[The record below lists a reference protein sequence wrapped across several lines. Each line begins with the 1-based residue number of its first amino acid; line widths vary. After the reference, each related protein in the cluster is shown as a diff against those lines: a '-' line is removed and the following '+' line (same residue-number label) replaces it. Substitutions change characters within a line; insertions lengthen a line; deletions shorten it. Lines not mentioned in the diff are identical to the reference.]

1 MAAGLGL
8 LRLRPADFWSMTPK
22 ELDAALRGLLG
33 PAHDRE
39 PLSRAA
45 LAELMSRHPDRP
57 SPHASRASHTVAAMI
72 RPTSAST
79 ALCASAEPG
88 ASA

>member
-33 PAHDRE
+33 AALMDT
-39 PLSRAA
+39 PLPRAA
-45 LAELMSRHPDRP
+45 LAHLMARYPD
-57 SPHASRASHTVAAMI
+57 
-72 RPTSAST
+72 T
-79 ALCASAEPG
+79 ARSE
-88 ASA
+88 

>member
-33 PAHDRE
+33 SAHRDAPPPR
-39 PLSRAA
+39 SA
-45 LAELMSRHPDRP
+45 LAVMMARYPD
-57 SPHASRASHTVAAMI
+57 
-72 RPTSAST
+72 
-79 ALCASAEPG
+79 G
-88 ASA
+88 

>member
-33 PAHDRE
+33 PLPGGE
-39 PLSRAA
+39 A
-45 LAELMSRHPDRP
+45 LPRSALTDLMKRYPD
-57 SPHASRASHTVAAMI
+57 H
-72 RPTSAST
+72 
-79 ALCASAEPG
+79 L
-88 ASA
+88 